1 MTKQTNVI
9 IGASLAGASAAAT
22 LRKNGFDGRIVLV
35 GDEAELPYERPALSK
50 EYLRGEAET
59 PVFVQPSDFYT
70 GADIELLLGHRATR
84 IDPAAREVATS
95 AGTFAYDRLLLATGA
110 SPRRLDI
117 PGADLAGITTLRT
130 VADADRIR
138 EQASKANAIVVVGGG
153 WIGSEVAASL
163 RQLGRDVTLVS
174 TTRTP
179 LEHVLGADV
188 GEIYRQAHEDN
199 GVKLVTEATVT
210 RFAGRGRVEAVETAD
225 GRRIPADLVV
235 VGIGATPRIELAVEA
250 GLAVDSG
257 ILVDANL
264 ESSVPG
270 IYAAGDVAKAWHP
283 HYRRHLRVEHWDNA
297 KRQGRAAAG
306 SMAGQ
311 GKAYDRIPYFY
322 SDQYDLGMEYTGYAP
337 RWDEVL
343 FRGDPRTREFV
354 AFWLADGKVVAG
366 MNMNIWDVAPAI
378 ETLIR
383 SGRRID
389 PTRLVD
395 VRQPLGELA
404 TAA

>member
-1 MTKQTNVI
+1 
-9 IGASLAGASAAAT
+9 
-22 LRKNGFDGRIVLV
+22 
-35 GDEAELPYERPALSK
+35 
-50 EYLRGEAET
+50 
-59 PVFVQPSDFYT
+59 
-70 GADIELLLGHRATR
+70 
-84 IDPAAREVATS
+84 
-95 AGTFAYDRLLLATGA
+95 
-110 SPRRLDI
+110 
-117 PGADLAGITTLRT
+117 
-130 VADADRIR
+130 
-138 EQASKANAIVVVGGG
+138 
-153 WIGSEVAASL
+153 
-163 RQLGRDVTLVS
+163 
-174 TTRTP
+174 
-179 LEHVLGADV
+179 
-188 GEIYRQAHEDN
+188 
-199 GVKLVTEATVT
+199 
-210 RFAGRGRVEAVETAD
+210 
-225 GRRIPADLVV
+225 
-235 VGIGATPRIELAVEA
+235 
-250 GLAVDSG
+250 
-257 ILVDANL
+257 
-264 ESSVPG
+264 VPG

>member
-9 IGASLAGASAAAT
+9 IGASLAGASAAAA

-110 SPRRLDI
+110 SPRGLDI

-188 GEIYRQAHEDN
+188 GEVYRQAHEDN

-225 GRRIPADLVV
+225 GRR
-235 VGIGATPRIELAVEA
+235 TPRTSSS
-250 GLAVDSG
+250 SG
-257 ILVDANL
+257 SARRL
-264 ESSVPG
+264 ESSWLSKRDWPWTQGSSSTPTSNPACQESMPPAMSRRRGTRTTVDICEWSTGTTPSARGGQLPG
-270 IYAAGDVAKAWHP
+270 PWPAKA
-283 HYRRHLRVEHWDNA
+283 RRTTASRTSTRTSTTSEWSTRDT
-297 KRQGRAAAG
+297 R
-306 SMAGQ
+306 
-311 GKAYDRIPYFY
+311 
-322 SDQYDLGMEYTGYAP
+322 
-337 RWDEVL
+337 
-343 FRGDPRTREFV
+343 RGGTRSCSV
-354 AFWLADGKVVAG
+354 A
-366 MNMNIWDVAPAI
+366 IREPASS
-378 ETLIR
+378 LR
-383 SGRRID
+383 SGS
-389 PTRLVD
+389 PTARSL
-395 VRQPLGELA
+395 PA
-404 TAA
+404 